1 VGGHP
6 RASAHGEEG
15 GVVSDTTLKIFAGGA
30 HPDLARKI
38 CAYLGIE
45 LGDAVVG
52 RFPDG
57 ETSCKVLCDVRGADC
72 FIVQP
77 TCAPVNDN
85 LMEILILVDCLK
97 RASARRITAVIPY
110 FGYARQDRK
119 DEGRVPITSKLVAN
133 LIERAGAHRVLTID
147 LHAAQIQG
155 FFDIPVDH
163 LYANAVLVK
172 YFQEKGIQDLVVA
185 SPDIGSSKMAWS
197 YCKRLNGRLAM
208 VEKRR
213 VSPEETQ
220 VQFVIGDV
228 EGKNVILVD
237 DVISTGGSIAEA
249 ARVLRDKGA
258 KSIYL
263 CATHPVLAA
272 NAVERLRKADV
283 TEIVVTDTIPLSNEV
298 REDPRFK
305 VVTVSH
311 LLGEA
316 IRRIHSN
323 ESVSSLFR

>member
-1 VGGHP
+1 M
-6 RASAHGEEG
+6 
-15 GVVSDTTLKIFAGGA
+15 LIFSGNGNR
-30 HPDLARKI
+30 DLATKI
-38 CAYLGIE
+38 CAYLGIS

-57 ETSCKVLCDVRGADC
+57 EVSCKVLCDVRGADC
-72 FIVQP
+72 FIVQS

-85 LMEILILVDCLK
+85 LMELLILIDCLK
-97 RASARRITAVIPY
+97 RASARRITTVIPY

-119 DEGRVPITSKLVAN
+119 DEGRVPITSKLVSN
-133 LIERAGAHRVLTID
+133 LIERAGAHRVLTLD

-163 LYANAVLVK
+163 LYAGPVLVK
-172 YFQEKGIQDLVVA
+172 YFREKNISDLVVA

-197 YCKRLNGRLAM
+197 YCRRLNGRLAM

-220 VQFVIGDV
+220 VQFVIGEV

-237 DVISTGGSIAEA
+237 DVIATGGSIAEA

-258 KSIYL
+258 RDIYL
-263 CATHPVLAA
+263 CATHPVLAGE
-272 NAVERLRKADV
+272 AVERLRKAPV
-283 TEIVVTDTIPLSNEV
+283 NEIVVTDTIPVPSKVL
-298 REDPRFK
+298 EDPKFK
-305 VVTVSH
+305 VVTVSA

-316 IRRIHSN
+316 IRRIHNN
-323 ESVSSLFR
+323 ESVSSLFQ

>member
-1 VGGHP
+1 MSLSEMLVFTGN
-6 RASAHGEEG
+6 
-15 GVVSDTTLKIFAGGA
+15 A
-30 HPDLARKI
+30 HPDLSKKI
-38 CAYLGIE
+38 CQYLGIA

-57 ETSCKVLCDVRGADC
+57 EVSCKVLCDVRGADC

-77 TCAPVNDN
+77 TCYPVNDN
-85 LMEILILVDCLK
+85 LMELVILVDCLK
-97 RASARRITAVIPY
+97 RASARRITAVVPD
-110 FGYARQDRK
+110 FGYARHDRNH
-119 DEGRVPITSKLVAN
+119 EGRVPITSKLVAN
-133 LIERAGAHRVLTID
+133 LIERAGCHRVLTID

-163 LYANAVLVK
+163 LYAKAALVK
-172 YFQEKGIQDLVVA
+172 YFEEKNIPDLVVA

-197 YCKRLNGRLAM
+197 YCKKLNGRLAM

-228 EGKNVILVD
+228 EGKNVILTD
-237 DVISTGGSIAEA
+237 DVIATGGSIAEA
-249 ARVLRDKGA
+249 ARVLKDKGA
-258 KSIYL
+258 KDIYL
-263 CATHPVLAA
+263 CATHPVLAG
-272 NAVERLRKADV
+272 NAVERLRSAAV
-283 TEIVVTDTIPLSNEV
+283 TEIVVTDTIPV
-298 REDPRFK
+298 GGKVAEDPRYK

-316 IRRIHSN
+316 IRRIHNN
-323 ESVSSLFR
+323 ESVSSLFQ